1 MKPSKVIQYTIPND
15 STLQSQP
22 QSNPE
27 HACVPGSACYAASQY
42 MPAYQSFSGNYDDI
56 YYRTI
61 AAAYPTYDPL
71 PLSSYLA
78 SSCSGGSC
86 RPKP

>member
-1 MKPSKVIQYTIPND
+1 MQQSKVIQYTIPND

-42 MPAYQSFSGNYDDI
+42 MPAYQSFSGNDDNI
-56 YYRTI
+56 YRAI
-61 AAAYPTYDPL
+61 AAGYPTYDPL